1 MAKYNVGDK
10 VKVRENI
17 GEIMGAIGVPPM
29 MAFAGKEVTISKIT
43 AIPGLP
49 MDTYEI
55 KEDDSPLKYAWSNN
69 MFEDDASTATKKNS
83 MPELTTGMF
92 GKNDE
97 GELFV
102 IVNDLIVYQKGTWD
116 WVSDIAEG
124 ITTVDAL
131 YESDCFT
138 RVKEGKAKV
147 IWERDTTEDDDDDVD
162 EDAFKE
168 LSDFLDFLLECA
180 KAKEADKK

>member
-17 GEIMGAIGVPPM
+17 GEIMGAIGIPPM
-29 MAFAGKEVTISKIT
+29 IAFAGEEVTISKVG
-43 AIPGLP
+43 AVASMS

-55 KEDDSPLKYAWSNN
+55 KEDDSPLKYAWSND
-69 MFEDDASTATKKNS
+69 MFEDVASTAPKKNP

-92 GKNDE
+92 GKDE
-97 GELFV
+97 KGDLFV

-116 WVSDIAEG
+116 WLEDIVDG
-124 ITTVDAL
+124 IVTVDAL
-131 YESDCFT
+131 YKSNCFN
-138 RVKEGKAKV
+138 RVKDGKAKV
-147 IWERDTTEDDDDDVD
+147 IWERDTTETPDDVD